1 VSALSQPLVRDD
13 AWVVAV
19 GQSPRAAD
27 LCAPGNAVSATTPGI
42 KVVFSGTLFDTDDL
56 ARRLGWPAGKP
67 YDAAALVLA
76 AYQRDPD
83 QWAETLSG
91 QYAIVVD
98 DRSRDRVVAVRDR
111 MGTHPLFYTVTGARV
126 LVSWSI
132 DALLA
137 QPGVSQDLNRVA
149 LADHLAFRF
158 ADINETY
165 YAAIR
170 RVPPGH
176 LLEVRDGSLQT
187 RRYWD
192 VSSKGFLKVT
202 EAEALDMFDRAL
214 DRAVSRCLARGKSGI
229 FLSGGLDSV
238 SVAAVAVD
246 RARRDGLPLPLALS
260 LGFSDPQC
268 DEEFVQRSAAE
279 TLGIEQEFLPL
290 ETALNGSGLL
300 ASAVT
305 LSATL
310 PMPLFNVWTAGYRR
324 LAKVG
329 RDRGCRVIMT
339 GTGGDEWLGITP
351 LLAAD
356 LLRAGKFRALA
367 KLFGVAQR
375 SYRMTKAEAL
385 YGVLW
390 RYGLRPNIAMWLDR
404 LSRDRFRA
412 HRHGKLVASTPAWIA
427 PDPALRAQMDARAD
441 GILRPAQPLNGS
453 FYEQEMR
460 SALDHTLVAMEY
472 EELFEFGRQ
481 SGVTMTQP
489 YCDAD
494 LVELLYRMPP
504 DVLTRGGR
512 AKGLVRETVARRFPA
527 LGFDRQRKVNATS
540 FFENVLRTEGPAA
553 WERVDHGAVL
563 AELGVVNGP
572 QLTDLMGRLFVGERD
587 PESYR
592 IWTVLNLAAWVQSRQ
607 GRSRGE
613 THYEG

>member
-1 VSALSQPLVRDD
+1 MSALSQPLVRDD

-19 GQSPRAAD
+19 GRSPRAIE
-27 LCAPGNAVSATTPGI
+27 LSAPGNAISATAPGL

-67 YDAAALVLA
+67 YDAPALVLA

-91 QYAIVVD
+91 QYAILVD

-111 MGTHPLFYTVTGARV
+111 MGTHPLFYTVNGSRV

-137 QPGVSQDLNRVA
+137 QPGVSQDLNRLA
-149 LADHLAFRF
+149 LADHLAYRF
-158 ADINETY
+158 PDINETY

-176 LLEVRDGSLQT
+176 LLEIRDGSIAT
-187 RRYWD
+187 RRYWN

-202 EAEALDMFDRAL
+202 EAEALDAFDRAL
-214 DRAVSRCLARGKSGI
+214 ERAVSRCLARGKSAI
-229 FLSGGLDSV
+229 FLSGGLDSM

-246 RARRDGLPLPLALS
+246 RARRDNLPLPLALS
-260 LGFSDPQC
+260 LGFPDPEC
-268 DEEFVQRSAAE
+268 DEEFIQRSAAE

-290 ETALNGSGLL
+290 ETALNGRGLL
-300 ASAVT
+300 VSAVT
-305 LSATL
+305 MSAAL
-310 PMPLFNVWTAGYRR
+310 PMPVFNVWTAGYRR

-339 GTGGDEWLGITP
+339 GTGGDEWLGVTP
-351 LLAAD
+351 FLAAD
-356 LLRAGKFRALA
+356 LLRAGKFRAMA

-390 RYGLRPNIAMWLDR
+390 RYGLRPNVAMWIDR
-404 LSRDRFRA
+404 LSTDRFRA
-412 HRHGKLVASTPAWIA
+412 RRHRKLVASTPAWIA

-441 GILRPAQPLNGS
+441 GILRPPQPLNGS

-460 SALDHTLVAMEY
+460 SALDHALVAMEY
-472 EELFEFGRQ
+472 EESFEFGRQ
-481 SGVTMTQP
+481 AGVMMTHP

-512 AKGLVRETVARRFPA
+512 AKGLVRETVSRRFPT
-527 LGFDRQRKVNATS
+527 LGFDRQRKVNATN
-540 FFENVLRTEGPAA
+540 FYDGVLRSEGPAA
-553 WERVDHGAVL
+553 WERVNHGAVL
-563 AELGVVNGP
+563 AELGVVNQS
-572 QLTDLMGRLFVGERD
+572 QLADLMGRLFVGGRD

-592 IWTVLNLAAWVQSRQ
+592 IWTVLNLAAWTQSRQ